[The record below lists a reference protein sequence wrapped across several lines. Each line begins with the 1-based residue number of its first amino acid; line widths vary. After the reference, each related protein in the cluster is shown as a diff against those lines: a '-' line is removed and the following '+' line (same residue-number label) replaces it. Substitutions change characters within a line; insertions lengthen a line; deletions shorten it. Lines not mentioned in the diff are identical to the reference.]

1 MQKDFENENL
11 RTIDENDTG
20 TYYNLVELS
29 HINEKPKKNK
39 NRKCLYC
46 FLYTIFGVLLFLF
59 ILLLLFDKNSY
70 LTKKLANNEII
81 RKYFLSKLA
90 GTDIKGDSAKTNE
103 VIGQTKEDI
112 NQMKEDIHKAKEDS
126 KHSKEDLDKLKEELK
141 KAKEEANKEK
151 EVVNKLKEDLDKTKE
166 ELNKIKEGLG
176 DKIDYKVKY
185 YTPESY
191 GEKKLEISFD
201 YKDAIKAQL
210 DKKLDDSK
218 INSFPKDRLKFALC
232 TIGKLENLYARDFVL
247 YYLELGVKKIYIYD
261 NNEKNG
267 ENSKMF
273 YRI

>member
-11 RTIDENDTG
+11 RTIDENSTG
-20 TYYNLVELS
+20 INYNLVELS
-29 HINEKPKKNK
+29 YINEKPKKNK
-39 NRKCLYC
+39 SRKCLYC
-46 FLYTIFGVLLFLF
+46 FIYTTIFSLILFLF

-70 LTKKLANNEII
+70 LTKKLANNEKI
-81 RKYFLSKLA
+81 RNYFLSKLA
-90 GTDIKGDSAKTNE
+90 GKNIADIKGDSAKTNE

-126 KHSKEDLDKLKEELK
+126 KHSKEDLDKLKEELN

-176 DKIDYKVKY
+176 DKIDNKEKVKY

-210 DKKLDDSK
+210 DKKLNYSK
-218 INSFPKDRLKFALC
+218 INSK
-232 TIGKLENLYARDFVL
+232 
-247 YYLELGVKKIYIYD
+247 
-261 NNEKNG
+261 
-267 ENSKMF
+267 
-273 YRI
+273 